1 MRFAVASLPRRAVPR
16 SSGRVRIRH
25 AGFSFSVSVETK
37 KNDYRRVAKR
47 VRDVS
52 FAFSTLT
59 RAVFSARLPI
69 QTVEECRALSSTF
82 ATIPVP
88 MRGER
93 SSRDLRCTLD
103 LPSQHNRQ
111 PRYTKEIRSV
121 SFDLFSPLFG
131 HRPRTRAQVS
141 AGRETRRRRMGRE
154 GVSGCWSRVKHS
166 RG

>member
-1 MRFAVASLPRRAVPR
+1 MRFAVASLPRCAVPR
-16 SSGRVRIRH
+16 SSGRVRIRD
-25 AGFSFSVSVETK
+25 AGFSFSVSVEK
-37 KNDYRRVAKR
+37 KNDYYRAAKR

-52 FAFSTLT
+52 FAFSTLA

-111 PRYTKEIRSV
+111 PRYTKEIQSV
-121 SFDLFSPLFG
+121 SFDLFCRLFG

-141 AGRETRRRRMGRE
+141 AGREMRRRRMGRE